1 MTDHKP
7 GTTGARSCASCTF
20 HHPEKPRKPCSVFGR
35 CVTHD
40 NCCAYISN
48 GSTDEGRK
56 NE

>member
-1 MTDHKP
+1 MIDHKP
-7 GTTGARSCASCTF
+7 GTTGARGCDTCLF

-48 GSTDEGRK
+48 GSTDERRK